1 MNQVLKKKFLLWRK
15 TKVIQIMTQKPVSEK
30 NVIQPNNY
38 SEHEEEEDE
47 EEYDEEEYIEEKPPV
62 RKQSN
67 KTKKKVQN
75 PVNVRPMKY
84 ENFDDYEE
92 DLSQDQLSNLELI
105 MSVPLEIS
113 VEIGK
118 TKRQIKDILEFSQ
131 GTIVELDKQAGAL
144 VDIIVNGQMIA
155 KGEVVVVN
163 DNFGVRISEIVRK
176 DEIIKISL

>member
-1 MNQVLKKKFLLWRK
+1 
-15 TKVIQIMTQKPVSEK
+15 
-30 NVIQPNNY
+30 
-38 SEHEEEEDE
+38 
-47 EEYDEEEYIEEKPPV
+47 
-62 RKQSN
+62 
-67 KTKKKVQN
+67 
-75 PVNVRPMKY
+75 
-84 ENFDDYEE
+84 
-92 DLSQDQLSNLELI
+92 
-105 MSVPLEIS
+105 MSVPLEVS

-163 DNFGVRISEIVRK
+163 DNFGVRISEIVKK